1 MCTSQKFDMSCVDG
15 LPALLWNED
24 RSTDRISHR
33 FHLYFLTNIQF
44 YKKKKLNGF
53 FLAKNQS
60 KRSMVFPGL
69 KFWWAPTNQM
79 AAILA

>member
-53 FLAKNQS
+53 F
-60 KRSMVFPGL
+60 FG
-69 KFWWAPTNQM
+69 
-79 AAILA
+79 